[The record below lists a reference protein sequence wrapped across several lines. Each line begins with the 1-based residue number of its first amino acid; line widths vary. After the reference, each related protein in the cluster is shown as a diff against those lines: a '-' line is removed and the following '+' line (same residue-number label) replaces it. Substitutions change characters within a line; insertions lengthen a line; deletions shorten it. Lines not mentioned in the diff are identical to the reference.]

1 MAKNNV
7 ENNKKLAL
15 LTSGGDSSGMNACIR
30 TAVRYAM
37 NKGYEVYGVR
47 HGYVGLLSDDIF
59 QMQYNSVSNCVH
71 TGGTILRTGRT
82 DEFKKVEVQKEAAK
96 NLTKRGVYNLIV
108 IGGDGSFRGIEDLHQ
123 NTNLNV
129 IGIPGTIDNDMGYTD
144 YTIGFDTACNTVLD
158 AMLKLRD
165 TITSHDRI
173 MILEVMGRL
182 CGDIA
187 LKTAVAG
194 GAEYVI
200 VPEAPTDVDAIAA
213 SVKKGFDKGKTST
226 IIVLAEG
233 RNDIKEELREKVKL
247 STGRTVNHVALSY
260 IQRGGTPSMFD
271 RVLASRMAARAVELI
286 ECGQSGR
293 VVGVRGSDIIDMNV
307 IEALNC
313 VKKFDE
319 RLYALATTI
328 SK

>member
-1 MAKNNV
+1 M
-7 ENNKKLAL
+7 
-15 LTSGGDSSGMNACIR
+15 S
-30 TAVRYAM
+30 
-37 NKGYEVYGVR
+37 
-47 HGYVGLLSDDIF
+47 
-59 QMQYNSVSNCVH
+59 
-71 TGGTILRTGRT
+71 
-82 DEFKKVEVQKEAAK
+82 
-96 NLTKRGVYNLIV
+96 
-108 IGGDGSFRGIEDLHQ
+108 DLHQ
-123 NTNLNV
+123 LTDINV

-173 MILEVMGRL
+173 MILEVMGRH

-187 LKTAVAG
+187 LKTALAG

-200 VPEAPTDVDAIAA
+200 LPEAPTDVDAIAASVKKGFDKGNVDAIAA

-233 RNDIKEELREKVKL
+233 RNDLKDELREKVKA

-260 IQRGGTPSMFD
+260 LQRGGTPSMFD
-271 RVLASRMAARAVELI
+271 RVLASRLA

-293 VVGVRGSDIIDMNV
+293 VVGVKGSDIIDVNV
-307 IEALNC
+307 IEALKA
-313 VKKFDE
+313 KKNFDDS
-319 RLYALATTI
+319 LFALATTI

>member
-1 MAKNNV
+1 M
-7 ENNKKLAL
+7 
-15 LTSGGDSSGMNACIR
+15 
-30 TAVRYAM
+30 
-37 NKGYEVYGVR
+37 
-47 HGYVGLLSDDIF
+47 
-59 QMQYNSVSNCVH
+59 
-71 TGGTILRTGRT
+71 
-82 DEFKKVEVQKEAAK
+82 
-96 NLTKRGVYNLIV
+96 
-108 IGGDGSFRGIEDLHQ
+108 
-123 NTNLNV
+123 
-129 IGIPGTIDNDMGYTD
+129 
-144 YTIGFDTACNTVLD
+144 D

-173 MILEVMGRL
+173 MILEVMGRH

-187 LKTAVAG
+187 LKTALAG

-200 VPEAPTDVDAIAA
+200 LPEAPTDVDAIAA

-233 RNDIKEELREKVKL
+233 RNDLKDELREKVKA

-271 RVLASRMAARAVELI
+271 RVLASRLAARAVELI

-293 VVGVRGSDIIDMNV
+293 VVGVKGSDIIDVNV
-307 IEALNC
+307 IEALKA
-313 VKKFDE
+313 KKNFDDN
-319 RLYALATTI
+319 LFALATTI